1 MQDLFNNTHPAPCI
15 SPAVVSDNTA
25 AVGTVTDRQGYD
37 SLTYVIATGTLADA
51 DATFATLVEHSDASG
66 SGFEAVAD
74 SDLLGTEANA
84 SFAYSDDDKTFKIGY
99 RGTKRY
105 VRLTVTPANNSGS
118 APLAAVALLGH
129 PNVAPTAN
137 PPA

>member
-1 MQDLFNNTHPAPCI
+1 MQDLFNNIHPAPCV
-15 SPAVVSDNTA
+15 SPAVITDNTA

-51 DATFATLVEHSDASG
+51 DATFTALVEHSDAAG
-66 SGFEAVAD
+66 SGFAAVPD
-74 SDLLGTEANA
+74 TELLGTEANA
-84 SFAYSDDDKTFKIGY
+84 SFTFSDDDKTFKIGY

-105 VRLTVTPANNSGS
+105 VRLTVTPAGNAGN
-118 APLAAVALLGH
+118 APLAAVAVLGH

>member
-1 MQDLFNNTHPAPCI
+1 MQDLFNNVHPVPCI

-25 AVGTVTDRQGYD
+25 AVGAVTDRQGYD
-37 SLTYVIATGTLADA
+37 SLTYVIATGTLADV
-51 DATFATLVEHSDASG
+51 DATFTTLVEHSDASG

-84 SFAYSDDDKTFKIGY
+84 SFAFSDDDKTFKIGY

-105 VRLTVTPANNSGS
+105 VRLTVTPANNAGS